1 MKNTVNSRVKLLRTQ
16 LRLTQN
22 EFASELKVSASTISK
37 IEAGEKPSPATL
49 DTIIDHYSVPEDW
62 LLNGKGELTYV
73 KPEKELS
80 DNPWKN
86 TAFQEKAKEVESLKS
101 EVKNLWSMIDDFRNG
116 RLSFLLP
123 VSQRT
128 GT

>member
-1 MKNTVNSRVKLLRTQ
+1 MKNTVNSRIKLLRTS

-22 EFASELKVSASTISK
+22 EFASELKISPSLVSK
-37 IEAGEKPSPATL
+37 IEAGEKPSSGTI
-49 DTIIDHYSVPEDW
+49 DTIITTYNVPEEW
-62 LLNGKGELTYV
+62 LVNGKGELAYV
-73 KPEKELS
+73 KPVKEIS

-86 TAFQEKAKEVESLKS
+86 VAFQEKAKEVENLKS

>member
-1 MKNTVNSRVKLLRTQ
+1 MSNAVNTRILLLKSQLELTDIEFCAKASISTATFNKIKNK
-16 LRLTQN
+16 
-22 EFASELKVSASTISK
+22 EEVSAR
-37 IEAGEKPSPATL
+37 TL
-49 DTIIDHYSVPEDW
+49 QSIIQGLGLNKEW
-62 LLNGKGELTYV
+62 LYTGKGEPYANKV
-73 KPEKELS
+73 EAEAS

-86 TAFQEKAKEVESLKS
+86 VAFQEKAKEVENLKS

-123 VSQRT
+123 VSQIT